1 MGKVVERI
9 DIFTGLYIC
18 KYDNSNNWDIKVRLD
33 KKTRRFASGTSD
45 ENKAKNIA
53 CEKYYEIKTNLA
65 LGISPDSMSFQDIAE
80 EVVKELK
87 ENISNGIKIKTS
99 KIYISAI
106 KMYHIPFFRNY
117 SFNAISQKLIIEHN
131 LWKKNIRGEDFFSST
146 LKNHNAA
153 LQKIFDKAIQLGHM
167 TPYQRPELSAEGRAQ
182 QKRAHFSSSELKK
195 IEDALWKKTDN
206 SKNKDEEMFWLL
218 LYGYTEFL
226 LHTGIR
232 TGEELNNIKWSDIQL
247 NFNGDIPEI
256 YITIR
261 KGKTTN
267 YTGARTV
274 VGRGEL
280 IHAIYALTSFY
291 PNRKGEDKVFI
302 LPNNKPLD
310 SLSRSFSKL
319 LKELNLL
326 ESPYGKRSLYSYRHT
341 YITFNLLNKVSATV
355 IAQQCG
361 TSVDMIQRNYSHLTA
376 QMFFDELS
384 GMEIKNKRKKYFEKE
399 IMDEDTIYHYFQLG
413 KDLEKNQK
421 IRGYI

>member
-33 KKTRRFASGTSD
+33 KKTRRFASGTPD
-45 ENKAKNIA
+45 ENKAKNLA

-65 LGISPDSMSFQDIAE
+65 LGISPDSMSFQEIAE
-80 EVVKELK
+80 EVVKELQ

-117 SFNAISQKLIIEHN
+117 SFNAISQKLIVEHN
-131 LWKKNIRGEDFFSST
+131 HWKKSIRGEDFFSST

-167 TPYQRPELSAEGRAQ
+167 TPYQLSAEGRAQ

-195 IEDALWKKTDN
+195 IETALSKKTDN
-206 SKNKDEEMFWLL
+206 AANEDEQMFWLL

-232 TGEELNNIKWSDIQL
+232 TGQELNNIEWNDIKLQ
-247 NFNGDIPEI
+247 FNGDIPEI

-261 KGKTTN
+261 KGKTTK
-267 YTGARTV
+267 YTGARSV
-274 VGRGEL
+274 VARGEL
-280 IHAIYALTSFY
+280 LHALHALTTFY
-291 PNRKGEDKVFI
+291 PNRKGDDKVFI
-302 LPNNKPLD
+302 LPKNKPLD
-310 SLSRSFSKL
+310 SLSRRFSTL

-326 ESPYGKRSLYSYRHT
+326 DSPNGRRSLYSYRHT
-341 YITFNLLNKVSATV
+341 YITFNILNKVPETI

-361 TSVDMIQRNYSHLTA
+361 TSVNMIQQNYSHLTP

-384 GMEIKNKRKKYFEKE
+384 GMETKNKRKIDFEKE
-399 IMDEDTIYHYFQLG
+399 NLDYNTIYHYKQLG
-413 KDLEKNQK
+413 KKLEKNFNL
-421 IRGYI
+421 RGYI